1 MIIGVLDILNMPIPI
16 HRMIQLDVTRNA
28 PAEMAFRV
36 NEQSLFSHYLGE
48 IKLMKGC
55 IISTDTFF
63 NGLSVGVWKE
73 NTQIGDLTLAL
84 RGRGRFLVRIG
95 LHKTSEDTLWLSET
109 NVTLEGDGEV
119 IVPIEAWDKLATGM
133 LFFSL
138 EALEDGIL
146 SDAYY
151 QTNTAPERAV
161 KLGAVI
167 PHYDKKHYVLPTIRR
182 MRDELLS
189 DEAYRG
195 KVELVIIDNSRNITA
210 EEAEGAI
217 LIPNS
222 NICGCSGGFM
232 RGLLYLKDEGSF
244 THCLFLDDDGAF
256 EIESVRRTYA
266 LLQYATTDRMA
277 VSGTFF
283 LESNPSQIFEKGAT
297 CDFPWR
303 GLKRGLDSLCVD
315 DLLEAETI
323 GETPTYGAFW
333 FFAFALKDVQS
344 HVFPFYIRGEDV
356 LFGTLNRFQVVTMNG
371 IACWGP
377 DFIPKESALS
387 RYFDAR
393 SRLMLALSG
402 VIRLPGNVVARRFKR
417 TFFEYLYSMNYGS
430 ARALTKA
437 MTDVMMGPDFWV
449 RNMDISVVRAEIA
462 SFSKQETKVQ
472 ITMEEFEHVSLNRD
486 DLLEGPLRRLWR
498 KRTLQGFL
506 LPFFLLKGRNKIL
519 CITNLQIDIK
529 KSFRFRRVLFS
540 FPPSHSGYIVTH
552 QKVRFFVEFLRFY
565 RAYYRLIWQYKD
577 MQRAYEEALPRL
589 TNEAFWRGVYREEMD
604 CLAAKVNGQ

>member
-1 MIIGVLDILNMPIPI
+1 MPTIIQRI
-16 HRMIQLDVTRNA
+16 IQLGPERNA
-28 PAEMAFRV
+28 QAEMMFRV
-36 NEQSLFSHYLGE
+36 NDLLLVDASIQGVQFL
-48 IKLMKGC
+48 KGG
-55 IISTDTFF
+55 IAFTDTFF
-63 NGLSVGVWKE
+63 NGLSVGSWKD
-73 NTQIGDLTLAL
+73 NTRIDDLAL
-84 RGRGRFLVRIG
+84 VFRGRGRFVVRLG
-95 LHKTSEDTLWLSET
+95 LHRVAEKAEWLSET
-109 NVTLEGDGEV
+109 TLYLEDETDAS
-119 IVPIEAWDKLATGM
+119 IPIMEWNSLVTGM
-133 LFFSL
+133 LFFSI
-138 EALEDGIL
+138 EALEKGIL
-146 SDAYY
+146 SDAFY
-151 QTNTAPERAV
+151 QTDTAPVRTV

-167 PHYDKKHYVLPTIRR
+167 PHYDKKHYVLPTIRK

-195 KVELVIIDNSRNITA
+195 KIELVIIDNSQNITA
-210 EEAEGAI
+210 QEAEGAI
-217 LIPNS
+217 LISNS

-277 VSGTFF
+277 ISGTFF
-283 LESNPSQIFEKGAT
+283 LESNPSQIFEKGAI

-303 GLKRGLDSLCVD
+303 GLKRGLDSLCVG
-315 DLLEAETI
+315 DLLEAETV
-323 GETPTYGAFW
+323 GEAPTYGAFW
-333 FFAFALKDVQS
+333 FFAFCLKDVKS
-344 HVFPFYIRGEDV
+344 HLFPFYIRGEDV
-356 LFGTLNRFQVVTMNG
+356 LFGTLNRFKVVTMNG

-449 RNMDISVVRAEIA
+449 RNMDISAVRAEIA

-472 ITMEEFEHVSLNRD
+472 TIMEEFEQVSLNQD
-486 DLLEGPLRRLWR
+486 ELPEGPLRRLWR

-506 LPFFLLKGRNKIL
+506 LPFFLLKDRNKLL
-519 CITNLQIDIK
+519 CVTNLQIDIK
-529 KSFRFRRVLFS
+529 KTFRFRRVLYT
-540 FPPSHSGYIVTH
+540 FPPGNSGYIVTH

-565 RAYYRLIWQYKD
+565 RAYYRLILQYKNL
-577 MQRAYEEALPRL
+577 QRAYEEALPRL
-589 TNEAFWRGVYREEMD
+589 TNEAFWRGVYREESD
-604 CLAAKVNGQ
+604 YRAAKVNGR